1 MTRTT
6 QVLEELLILILMLI
20 ISNKEL
26 GFESD
31 SFQVLYLLHRLQKG
45 TVSEWTQ
52 KVKPVPGFRVA
63 VIGSRLLAVE
73 SSLLN

>member
-20 ISNKEL
+20 ISNKATREL

-31 SFQVLYLLHRLQKG
+31 SFQVLYLLHRLQR
-45 TVSEWTQ
+45 E
-52 KVKPVPGFRVA
+52 
-63 VIGSRLLAVE
+63 LLVNG
-73 SSLLN
+73 LKN